1 MAWNVKAPG
10 ALDVDRLRTAASLL
24 PRSELAVVHAFV
36 RLTQAPVGRRRR
48 PPALDPVGVD
58 ILQRGYLL
66 VAERLVSDDRKP
78 RAPLEREAH
87 WGALRS
93 ALRVDEVPW
102 ATTSLRIGYQLSAKL
117 LYFGG
122 PQRAPELAAG
132 GGDVPAH
139 VQLPRVFPDDL
150 STGTSCPGNIDNS
163 CFIDTA
169 LVVMFMAT
177 DAFDDVM
184 LARSPGDSPT
194 ALETFVLG
202 GEAVDFET
210 EWCMGTPAPSEVA
223 SILDLAR
230 TVAWNMRRGG
240 LRTETVQAVQRLR
253 GALNK
258 CIIAD
263 PVEGPLT
270 SRQESAR
277 AMYEALIGATGWG
290 RRYLVHQ
297 VKIDATV
304 SVETLDLATPKPN
317 TFKIETTFVGGL
329 STLMR
334 FDEDSGAG
342 AQIELQDLANA
353 ALFGTRAESTDA
365 ALQGETVDD
374 LLVHA
379 ARYGLSDVIQAI
391 TQARSESRGV
401 SDVVLRL
408 TNEQT
413 VYLAM
418 HPPSGIMV
426 FEASDLK
433 IDPKPVLVV
442 GETRLRWADQQYV
455 GLDLL
460 GDRRI
465 TVRAGVGGRGEAADY
480 RVFAV
485 ICKSGEPGAGHY
497 WCYLWSGG
505 EEDDGGVLYRYD
517 DGGQDRALV
526 RVDLGEG
533 AEPVDFVDI
542 GIDQAREEVAR
553 LGYFFFT
560 QRVP

>member
-36 RLTQAPVGRRRR
+36 LLTQAPVGRRRR
-48 PPALDPVGVD
+48 PPALDPVGVA

-66 VAERLVSDDRKP
+66 VAERLVSDDREP
-78 RAPLEREAH
+78 SAPLTREAH

-102 ATTSLRIGYQLSAKL
+102 ATTSLRIGYQLSAPL

-122 PQRAPELAAG
+122 PRRAPELADG

-139 VQLPRVFPDDL
+139 VPLPRVFPDDL
-150 STGTSCPGNIDNS
+150 STGTSCPGWIDNS

-184 LARSPGDSPT
+184 LARSPMDSPT

-210 EWCMGTPAPSEVA
+210 EWCVGTPSSGEVA

-253 GALNK
+253 AALDR

-263 PVEGPLT
+263 PAEGPLT

-304 SVETLDLATPKPN
+304 SVEALDLATPKTN

-334 FDEDSGAG
+334 FDEDRGAG
-342 AQIELQDLANA
+342 AQIELQDLADA

-365 ALQGETVDD
+365 GLHGETVDG

-379 ARYGLSDVIQAI
+379 ARYGLSDVLQAI
-391 TQARSESRGV
+391 TQAQSASRDV
-401 SDVVLRL
+401 SDAVLSL

-433 IDPKPVLVV
+433 IA
-442 GETRLRWADQQYV
+442 GQTRLRLEGQQYV

-485 ICKSGEPGAGHY
+485 ICKTGTPGGGHY

-505 EEDDGGVLYRYD
+505 EEDEDDVLYRYD

-526 RVDLGEG
+526 RVDLVEG
-533 AEPVDFVDI
+533 AEPVDFEDI
-542 GIDQAREEVAR
+542 GIDQAREEVAE